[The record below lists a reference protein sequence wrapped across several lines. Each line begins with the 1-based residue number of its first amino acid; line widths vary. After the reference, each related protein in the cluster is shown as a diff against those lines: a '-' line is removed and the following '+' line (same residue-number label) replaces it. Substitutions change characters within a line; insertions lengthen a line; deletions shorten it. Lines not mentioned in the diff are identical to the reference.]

1 MKINFVTFSDKK
13 FKDRQKNLT
22 KQAEGV
28 FDVVHEYGREWLT
41 ETEFYRENRNIL
53 DQNRGAGFCLWKP
66 FIVLETLKTMKNGD
80 VLFYLDSADTFR
92 DEVINY
98 LKIYFSNEN
107 NEIILTD
114 GAYINMD
121 WTKRDCFILMECDES
136 KFHNTIQLEAGML
149 AIKKTDKMV
158 DFVEEWL
165 GYCKNPN
172 IITDIKNIHGE
183 NFSSFKDHRHDQ
195 SVLTNLAIRHGISG
209 TKALRQFITCN
220 VYG

>member
-114 GAYINMD
+114 GAYINMY
-121 WTKRDCFILMECDES
+121 WTKYQYIFYIITPTEKKNEAKFHKNQRVQNLVKHIVILCINKINKFILS
-136 KFHNTIQLEAGML
+136 LNWIVFR
-149 AIKKTDKMV
+149 
-158 DFVEEWL
+158 
-165 GYCKNPN
+165 
-172 IITDIKNIHGE
+172 
-183 NFSSFKDHRHDQ
+183 SR
-195 SVLTNLAIRHGISG
+195 
-209 TKALRQFITCN
+209 
-220 VYG
+220 